1 MSARSRIAG
10 RQTLSGPPGGAYRP
24 GGPDSISLASKRR
37 SRASYPA
44 PPGLL
49 YCPSLFP
56 SPSKGRSAI
65 LLDKLN
71 PEQREAACA
80 IEGPVLIFAGAGSG
94 KTRTLT
100 HRIAHMIQEC
110 GVRPSQILAV
120 TFTNKAANELK
131 ERIRLLVGD
140 DAERLWAGTF
150 HWFCVRLLRAEGKA
164 IGVKPDFT
172 IYDESD
178 SLTTVKHALSA
189 LNIDSEQTKPP
200 AVLNE
205 ISQAKNQLLTVSEY
219 RVHRNN
225 PLEQATRQ
233 VYRVYQDQL
242 RQNNA
247 LDFDDLLMLAVQ
259 LLDQHPDVRARYQ
272 DRFHYLLVDEYQ
284 DINFAQFRL
293 LQLLA
298 GERSNLCVVGDDD
311 QSIYGWRGADV
322 GLILAFREH
331 FPQAQIFRLERNYRS
346 TQKILD
352 CANAVISQNALRT
365 PKKLWTENAPGEDI
379 VLYAAVNEE
388 EEAEW
393 VVDTLQRVVVCGDG
407 AYGDFAV
414 LYRINAMSRVFEEA
428 LMAANVPY
436 EVVGGMRFFDRAELK
451 DMVAYLQVL
460 HNPSNSLALRRIINT
475 PTRGIGDS
483 ALSILDR
490 LAMTQEISLFEAARL
505 ALQDESLPARTTHA
519 FRAFVELIDGLVRLA
534 AEVDLPTLA
543 REMIRRTGYLER
555 LKASA
560 KADDARRAENVEE
573 LVSVAA
579 RFVARRG
586 EGTGLLEFLEY
597 LALSADIDKAEALGE
612 KVSLLTLHS
621 AKGLE
626 FPTIFLAGC
635 EEEVLPHYRSMNDPA
650 EIAEERRLCYVGI
663 TRAQRR
669 LYLSHC
675 SRRTVFGD
683 TREMKPSRFL
693 ADLPEELVQRSG
705 RPAPPALIQTPGLA
719 AEMAMTGRRLDLTEV
734 LSRAKSRPAGE
745 GKPARAGARTKRKT
759 EPHSAGEYSVGDKVR
774 HAQFGEGMVVSIKQ
788 DGQGDTLVVAFP
800 GAGLKK
806 LLVEYAG
813 LEKV

>member
-1 MSARSRIAG
+1 M
-10 RQTLSGPPGGAYRP
+10 
-24 GGPDSISLASKRR
+24 
-37 SRASYPA
+37 
-44 PPGLL
+44 
-49 YCPSLFP
+49 
-56 SPSKGRSAI
+56 

-80 IEGPVLIFAGAGSG
+80 INGPVLIFAGAGSG

-110 GVRPSQILAV
+110 AVKPSQILAV

-150 HWFCVRLLRAEGKA
+150 HWFCVRLLRAEGKVL
-164 IGVKPDFT
+164 GLKSDFT

-178 SLTTVKHALSA
+178 SLSVVKHALSA

-205 ISQAKNQLLTVSEY
+205 ISRAKNQLLTVSEY
-219 RVHRNN
+219 KAHRNN

-259 LLDQHPDVRARYQ
+259 LLNDYPEVRAKYQ

-293 LQLLA
+293 LELLA
-298 GERSNLCVVGDDD
+298 GERANLCVVGDDD

-352 CANAVISQNALRT
+352 CANAVISRNPLRA
-365 PKKLWTENAPGEDI
+365 PKQLWTENEPGEDI

-393 VVDTLQRVVVCGDG
+393 VVDTIQRLVVCGDG
-407 AYGDFAV
+407 NYGDFAV

-436 EVVGGMRFFDRAELK
+436 EVVGGMRFFDRAEIK
-451 DMVAYLQVL
+451 DMVAYLQVIQ
-460 HNPSNSLALRRIINT
+460 NPSNSLALRRIINT

-483 ALSILDR
+483 ALGLLDR
-490 LAMTQEISLFEAARL
+490 LAMVNEVPLFAAVKL
-505 ALQDESLPARTTHA
+505 ALEDETIPARTQRA
-519 FRAFVELIDGLVRLA
+519 FRDFADLLEGLVHVA
-534 AEVDLPTLA
+534 QQADLPTLA
-543 REMIRRTGYLER
+543 REMIRRSGYLER

-560 KADDARRAENVEE
+560 KAEDARRAENVEE

-626 FPTIFLAGC
+626 FPFVFVVGL
-635 EEEVLPHYRSMNDPA
+635 EENILPHYRSLGDDDDTDV
-650 EIAEERRLCYVGI
+650 AEERRLLYVGM

-669 LYLSHC
+669 LWLSRAQ
-675 SRRTVFGD
+675 RRMQFGQVVEN
-683 TREMKPSRFL
+683 RPSRFL
-693 ADLPEELVQRSG
+693 QDLPKGCVAQRGRLAPARGPRLVDVPDSAQPEMAMSG
-705 RPAPPALIQTPGLA
+705 RP
-719 AEMAMTGRRLDLTEV
+719 LDLTRI
-734 LSRAKSRPAGE
+734 LSKARGGDSRRQVRGSAPAVPSHPGCDFRE
-745 GKPARAGARTKRKT
+745 GDRVQHPKFGLGIVVQLTAQEDTT
-759 EPHSAGEYSVGDKVR
+759 EIA
-774 HAQFGEGMVVSIKQ
+774 
-788 DGQGDTLVVAFP
+788 VAFP
-800 GAGLKK
+800 GQGIKK
-806 LLVEYAG
+806 LDARYAK
-813 LEKV
+813 LEKP

>member
-1 MSARSRIAG
+1 
-10 RQTLSGPPGGAYRP
+10 
-24 GGPDSISLASKRR
+24 
-37 SRASYPA
+37 
-44 PPGLL
+44 
-49 YCPSLFP
+49 
-56 SPSKGRSAI
+56 
-65 LLDKLN
+65 
-71 PEQREAACA
+71 
-80 IEGPVLIFAGAGSG
+80 
-94 KTRTLT
+94 
-100 HRIAHMIQEC
+100 MIQEC
-110 GVRPSQILAV
+110 GVAPSQILAV

-131 ERIRLLVGD
+131 ERIRLLIGD
-140 DAERLWAGTF
+140 QAQKVWAGTF
-150 HWFCVRLLRAEGKA
+150 HWFCVRLLRAEGQG
-164 IGVKPDFT
+164 IGVTPDFT

-178 SLTTVKHALSA
+178 SLTVVKHALSA
-189 LNIDSEQTKPP
+189 LNIDTELTKPP

-219 RVHRNN
+219 RAHRNS
-225 PLEQATRQ
+225 PLEQAARQ

-247 LDFDDLLMLAVQ
+247 LDFDDLLMVAVQ
-259 LLDQHPDVRARYQ
+259 LLDEHPEVRRKYQ
-272 DRFHYLLVDEYQ
+272 DRFPYLLVDEYQ

-352 CANAVISQNALRT
+352 CANAIISENPLRA
-365 PKKLWTENAPGEDI
+365 PKKLWTENEPGENI

-393 VVDTLQRVVVCGDG
+393 MVDTVQRLVVCGDG
-407 AYGDFAV
+407 NYGDFAV

-428 LMAANVPY
+428 LMAASVPY
-436 EVVGGMRFFDRAELK
+436 EVVGGMRFFDRAEIK
-451 DMVAYLQVL
+451 DVVAYLQIL

-505 ALQDESLPARTTHA
+505 ALQDEDLPARMLHA
-519 FRAFVELIDGLVRLA
+519 FQAFVELIDGLVRLA
-534 AEVDLPTLA
+534 SEVDLPTLA
-543 REMIRRTGYLER
+543 REMIRRTGYLAR
-555 LKASA
+555 LQASA
-560 KADDARRAENVEE
+560 KADDARRAENVQEF
-573 LVSVAA
+573 VSVAA

-626 FPTIFLAGC
+626 FPFVFLVGL
-635 EEEVLPHYRSMNDPA
+635 EENILPHYRSLGEDDDT
-650 EIAEERRLCYVGI
+650 EVAEERRLLYVGM

-669 LYLSHC
+669 LWLSRAQ
-675 SRRTVFGD
+675 RRMQFGEVRQND
-683 TREMKPSRFL
+683 PSRFL
-693 ADLPEELVQRSG
+693 KDLPKDCVVHRG
-705 RPAPPALIQTPGLA
+705 RPAPGGGPRLMDVPDSEQP
-719 AEMAMTGRRLDLTEV
+719 EMAMSGKPLDLPRM
-734 LSRAKSRPAGE
+734 LSRARLSGAAEKR
-745 GKPARAGARTKRKT
+745 KPAPRAAAQPAPACPACDFREGERIQHPKFGKGIIVQLTPQEDTT
-759 EPHSAGEYSVGDKVR
+759 E
-774 HAQFGEGMVVSIKQ
+774 I
-788 DGQGDTLVVAFP
+788 TVAFP
-800 GAGLKK
+800 GQGVKK
-806 LLVEYAG
+806 LDARYAK
-813 LEKV
+813 LEKL